1 MDSTSSTLVN
11 GVNVT
16 RLMSTIQALRDN
28 PELARFKFRTE
39 TAWMGGGHSRTAIWS
54 FYGAGEEDSSRSN
67 PFLLEG
73 DEPAV
78 LLGGN
83 SGPNAVEALLHALAS
98 CLSVGFIYHAAAR
111 GLRVEALEISLEGDM
126 DLRGFLGLSES
137 VRPGYEDIRLT
148 YHVKSDAPRE
158 ALDALCEQ
166 VQKTSPVLDMIRHPV
181 PVTIRMELQPPSLH

>member
-1 MDSTSSTLVN
+1 MDSTSSTEVN

-16 RLMSTIQALRDN
+16 QLMSTIQALQDR

-73 DEPAV
+73 DEPTV

-98 CLSVGFIYHAAAR
+98 CLSVGFIYNAAAR
-111 GLRVEALEISLEGDM
+111 GLRVDALEISLEGDM

-137 VRPGYEDIRLT
+137 VRPGYEEIRLT
-148 YHVKSDAPRE
+148 YHVRSDAPRE
-158 ALDALCEQ
+158 ALDALCDH
-166 VQKTSPVLDMIRHPV
+166 VQKTSPVLDMIRNPV
-181 PVTIRMELQPPSLH
+181 PVSIRMELQPPSLH